1 MGIESTVQTIDYTNI
16 LKEISNKIYNE
27 FDNKKIDSIVEILK
41 KQSNSKDQFIKQCA
55 MNLYTNYLPMRD
67 GSTNKK
73 SDKEIAKQCIKSANV
88 LASYLF

>member
-41 KQSNSKDQFIKQCA
+41 SQSNSKDQFIKQCA

-67 GSTNKK
+67 GSY
-73 SDKEIAKQCIKSANV
+73 
-88 LASYLF
+88 SYEFSLNAELLWAL